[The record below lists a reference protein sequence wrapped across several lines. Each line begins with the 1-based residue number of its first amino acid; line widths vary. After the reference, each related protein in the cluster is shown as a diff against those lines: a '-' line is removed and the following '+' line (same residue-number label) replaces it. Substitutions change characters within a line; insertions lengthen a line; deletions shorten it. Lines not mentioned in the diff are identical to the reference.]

1 MLKKIEGN
9 ERLKKRL
16 PSKNR
21 LHFFLFFVFISFSF
35 WISTKLS
42 NSYTI
47 EQTFSIEWINIPE
60 GISISDNNK
69 KLNTSITASGVEI
82 ILYRLFNNNL
92 KIDLIRANF
101 ELDYLSLNLEN
112 QKFLIQQQLYSNTSL
127 NQINPS
133 LVKIK
138 FSLLSE
144 KKIPIIPKTR
154 INLRAGYLTDSK
166 PISKPDCILVRGPK
180 ILLDSIYYA
189 ETVAYNEEDVFKS
202 ISKKINLNPIE
213 GINFS
218 KDVVDIELSV
228 SRYSE
233 KEFNI
238 PIELINQ
245 PEGVKVKL
253 FPPEVKIT
261 ATIPMSLIG
270 NIRVSDFRLIA
281 DYNQILSEQTQKI
294 ELFIQKKPGGVKQII
309 LEPTEVNYLIRK

>member
-9 ERLKKRL
+9 KRLKKRL

-47 EQTFSIEWINIPE
+47 EQIFNIEWINIPE
-60 GISISDNNK
+60 SIVISENNK
-69 KLNTSITASGVEI
+69 KLNTTITASGVEI

-92 KIDLIRANF
+92 KIDLIQANF

-112 QKFLIQQQLYSNTSL
+112 QKFLIQQQLYSNTLL
-127 NQINPS
+127 NQITPS

-138 FSLLSE
+138 FSRLSE

-154 INLRAGYLTDSK
+154 INLRAGYLTDSNV
-166 PISKPDCILVRGPK
+166 ISKPDCIIVRGPK

-189 ETVAYNEEDVFKS
+189 ETIAYNQEDVYKS
-202 ISKKINLNPIE
+202 ISKKINLSPIE
-213 GINFS
+213 GANFS
-218 KDVVDIELSV
+218 KDFVDIELSV

-253 FPPEVKIT
+253 FPPMTKVR
-261 ATIPMSLIG
+261 ATIPMSVIG

-281 DYNQILSEQTQKI
+281 DYNQILNGQTQKL
-294 ELFIQKKPGGVKQII
+294 ELFIQKKPSSVKQII
-309 LEPTEVNYLIRK
+309 LEPNEVNYLIRK